1 MGLLIHKP
9 EGSFNP
15 DGIILG
21 MQNSYRLAQLE
32 TALAIALWAISFIS
46 IKIALDEVSPITLII
61 LRYGMGWLILG
72 TTTWLQGGFS
82 QLRRNDLPRMFALG
96 AVGVTLHQFLQVY
109 GQASADASAAAF
121 LASTAPAFMI
131 LMGAIFLRERLHFGQ
146 ILGVLLATTGAGIV
160 ATGTPTPW
168 AGGVDWSEPGN
179 LLVLLSAVVWAVFS
193 IMSRLIVQGR
203 PPALITTGMMFFGWA
218 ISLPVFI
225 IQRGWQEIPG
235 LSLTGWGA
243 LLFTGILSTAA
254 SFLLYN
260 HALKQAPASRLA
272 AIQNIEPLIAT
283 VAAVLILNETVSL
296 AFVIGGCAIIGGVFL
311 AERQQPAPS
320 KATRAV

>member
-1 MGLLIHKP
+1 MEK
-9 EGSFNP
+9 
-15 DGIILG
+15 
-21 MQNSYRLAQLE
+21 SYRLPQIE

-46 IKIALDEVSPITLII
+46 IKIALEEVSPITLIV

-72 TTTWLQGGFS
+72 TATWLQGSFH
-82 QLRRNDLPRMFALG
+82 QLRWTDLPRMAALG

-109 GQASADASAAAF
+109 GQVTADASAAAF
-121 LASTAPAFMI
+121 LASTAPAFII
-131 LMGAIFLRERLHFGQ
+131 LMGAFFLRERLQFGQ
-146 ILGVLLATTGAGIV
+146 ILGVLLATAGAGIV
-160 ATGTPTPW
+160 ATGKPLPW
-168 AGGVDWSEPGN
+168 TGGIHWAEPGN

-193 IMSRLIVQGR
+193 MMSRVIVQGR

-218 ISLPVFI
+218 ICLPLFI
-225 IQRGWQEIPG
+225 NQRGWQEIPG

-243 LLFTGILSTAA
+243 LLFTGFCSTAI

-283 VAAVLILNETVSL
+283 AAAVVILDETVSL
-296 AFVIGGCAIIGGVFL
+296 AFFLGSCAILSGVIL
-311 AERQQPAPS
+311 AERKQPAVRTARP
-320 KATRAV
+320 AG

>member
-1 MGLLIHKP
+1 
-9 EGSFNP
+9 
-15 DGIILG
+15 
-21 MQNSYRLAQLE
+21 MQKSYRLAQIE
-32 TALAIALWAISFIS
+32 TALAISLWAISFIS
-46 IKIALDEVSPITLII
+46 IKIALNEVSPITLIV

-72 TTTWLQGGFS
+72 TTSWLQGS
-82 QLRRNDLPRMFALG
+82 VRQLRRTDLPRMLALG

-131 LMGAIFLRERLHFGQ
+131 FMGALFLRERLHFGQ
-146 ILGVLLATTGAGIV
+146 ILGVLLATAGAGIV

-168 AGGVDWSEPGN
+168 TGEVNWSEPGN
-179 LLVLLSAVVWAVFS
+179 LLVLLSAVVWAVFTM
-193 IMSRLIVQGR
+193 MSRLIVQGR

-225 IQRGWQEIPG
+225 IQRGWQEIPDV
-235 LSLTGWGA
+235 SLTGWGA
-243 LLFTGILSTAA
+243 LLFTGILSTAV

-283 VAAVLILNETVSL
+283 VAAVLILNETVSM
-296 AFVIGGCAIIGGVFL
+296 AFILGGCAIISGVVL
-311 AERQQPAPS
+311 AERQLPAPR
-320 KATRAV
+320 KTRPAG